1 MAKNFY
7 KEKAVQ
13 KYLSSP
19 DNPNLKLHGLDKL
32 PFRLVC
38 CAPSGSGKTNM
49 ILNLVEKFSKGKG
62 TFNSI
67 TIITKN
73 KQEPLYE
80 FLEDKSNKKVKI
92 EEGLESLPALDS
104 FDKDLQHLVV
114 FDDMVLEKDQ
124 KAMSEMYIRG
134 RKKGIS
140 VCYLSQSFYKIPKT
154 IRSNCNYFVLLKLS
168 GKRDL
173 NLILSEFE
181 LGVTKDELME
191 MYDDA
196 TKEKFSF
203 LLVDVEADKD
213 KKFRKNFLELYE
225 V

>member
-1 MAKNFY
+1 MTKNFY
-7 KEKAVQ
+7 KEKDVQ
-13 KYLSSP
+13 KYLSSV

-67 TIITKN
+67 TIITRN
-73 KQEPLYE
+73 KSEPLYE

-92 EEGLESLPALDS
+92 EEGLDSLPALDT
-104 FDKDLQHLVV
+104 FDKDLQHLVI
-114 FDDMVLEKDQ
+114 FDDMVLEKNQ
-124 KAMSEMYIRG
+124 KAMSEIYIRG
-134 RKKGIS
+134 RKRGIS

-181 LGVTKDELME
+181 LGVTKDQMME
-191 MYDDA
+191 MYENA

-203 LLVDVEADKD
+203 LLIDVEAPKER
-213 KKFRKNFLELYE
+213 KFRKNFLEIYE